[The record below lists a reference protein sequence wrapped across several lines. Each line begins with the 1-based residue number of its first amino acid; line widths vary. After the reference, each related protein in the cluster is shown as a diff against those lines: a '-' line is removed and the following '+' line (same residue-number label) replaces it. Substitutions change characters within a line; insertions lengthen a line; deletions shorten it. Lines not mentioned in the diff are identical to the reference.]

1 MTSKRMQRLEKQ
13 DKKNKMQKIELNPME
28 FFSNEE
34 SQMIWS
40 ENRSKNDNYKVKWT
54 PLSNYTLKI
63 NQIAEVFQCAI

>member
-1 MTSKRMQRLEKQ
+1 
-13 DKKNKMQKIELNPME
+13 MQKIELNPME